1 MMDRFLN
8 ALRGQ
13 AASMDLAAGKPR
25 FAIVSSVD
33 PARAAVRVMFQ
44 PENLL
49 SGWLPLVSSW
59 VGVGWGLCCPPTPGD
74 QVLILPHE
82 GDPENAVVLGSIW
95 HDGASPPQAPSG
107 ELWMVH
113 ASGSFLKLHSDGSI
127 AAQATQ
133 FEFQGNLQVTGN
145 IAASGN
151 VQDGE
156 GTLEQLRSV
165 YNQHTHNVSG
175 GETSV
180 PNQQD

>member
-1 MMDRFLN
+1 MDRFLN

-13 AASMDLAAGKPR
+13 AASMDQAAGKPR

-33 PARAAVRVMFQ
+33 PTRAAVRVMFQ

-49 SGWLPLVSSW
+49 SGWLPLLSSW
-59 VGVGWGLCCPPTPGD
+59 VGVGWGLCSPPSPGD
-74 QVLILPHE
+74 QVLIIPHE

-95 HDGASPPQAPSG
+95 HDGASPPAAPSG
-107 ELWMVH
+107 ELWIVH
-113 ASGSFLKLHSDGSI
+113 ASGSFLKLRSDGSI
-127 AAQATQ
+127 GGQATQ
-133 FEFQGNLQVTGN
+133 FELQGNLVVTGN

-151 VQDGE
+151 VQDSH

-165 YNQHTHNVSG
+165 YDSHTHDVSG
-175 GETSV
+175 ETTSI